1 MRCGRVDAG
10 GQGDRG
16 ECGFFYPPRAAE
28 TGRLVRPGT
37 SGHGVAAGTSAVWFD
52 AIQRLIAHGHRFPDI
67 LGYTLAQLRAFLGAI
82 ERGDATQDARLL
94 TLLTL
99 GARGDAHQL
108 DKALDRLTEQ
118 AQKR

>member
-1 MRCGRVDAG
+1 M
-10 GQGDRG
+10 
-16 ECGFFYPPRAAE
+16 
-28 TGRLVRPGT
+28 
-37 SGHGVAAGTSAVWFD
+37 
-52 AIQRLIAHGHRFPDI
+52 
-67 LGYTLAQLRAFLGAI
+67 AQLRAFLGAI